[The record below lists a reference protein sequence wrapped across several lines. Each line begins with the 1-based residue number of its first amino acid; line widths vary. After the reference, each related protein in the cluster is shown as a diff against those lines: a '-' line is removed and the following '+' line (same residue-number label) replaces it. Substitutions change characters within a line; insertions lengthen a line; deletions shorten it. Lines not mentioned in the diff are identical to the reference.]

1 MTAPTPAEAVPFTQ
15 RRDFWVVIGL
25 AALLGVLGGL
35 FGLLFMWV
43 IDVGNNWY
51 SYSDTGWMGGHWWW
65 VAVTVV
71 AGILV
76 GLLRML
82 SHLPDKTPGI
92 IAELQ
97 DESVDTH
104 EVAGTV
110 LVSAAS
116 LIGGA
121 SLGPEKA
128 LGSFGGGAGQWLARR
143 GSLNQED
150 VDVATLSGF
159 AGAYGGVFSSTIV
172 VVLMILEVARPGG
185 AKFTKVLISSIVSSS
200 ISFGIYFAVAGALFL
215 GAYDVPAY
223 DFKTWQL
230 LAGVGLGLVAAVVVT
245 VLGLI
250 IAGAARLFDQIKAP
264 SLVKSTI
271 GGAIFGVIG
280 VVLPLTMFT
289 GTSQLAVVLKDG
301 STLGLGLVLVLVLAK
316 AVTFGVS
323 LGSGF
328 VGGPIFPSLFVGGTA
343 GVAVHL
349 AIPDLPLGLTFT
361 CLLAAVVGGMV
372 SAPFAMVLFAAFT
385 TQVGA
390 LNTAPVLIAV
400 VTSYLTVEA
409 VKYVVVGRKREAA
422 ATTAAEPP
430 PT

>member
-51 SYSDTGWMGGHWWW
+51 SYSDPGWMGGHWWW